1 MNILESII
9 QGVVQGLT
17 EFLPIS
23 SSGHLAIAQHFMG
36 IIENNLFFN
45 VSLHLG
51 TLLSVVFVYHKMI
64 FELILSFFS
73 LPTKLFS
80 GKKFSKSDKIA
91 INLMVSL
98 IPLFFLFVPIKNIK
112 NLKTFAS
119 NLAESGNIKI
129 VGSSLIVTGIL
140 LITSS
145 IYSKSSNR
153 RKFSQKKM
161 SEMSLIDSLFVG
173 LAQLAASIFPGL
185 SRSGST
191 LSAGL
196 FRGIKR
202 ESALDFS
209 FIMGTPA
216 ILAASILEF
225 KEAKELGVNI
235 DWKTT
240 FVGMMVSAFVG
251 FLSIKLFKIL
261 VSNDRTWIFSVYSF
275 LVGSLILIFGSV
287 R

>member
-36 IIENNLFFN
+36 IRDNNLFFN

-64 FELILSFFS
+64 LNLILSFFS
-73 LPTKLFS
+73 LPAKLFS
-80 GKKFSKSDKIA
+80 GKKFSKNDKIV
-91 INLMVSL
+91 IDLMVSL
-98 IPLFFLFVPIKNIK
+98 IPLFLLFVPIKNIK

-129 VGSSLIVTGIL
+129 VGISLIVTGIL

-145 IYSKSSNR
+145 IYSKSLNKN
-153 RKFSQKKM
+153 KFSQKKM
-161 SEMSLIDSLFVG
+161 SEMSLIDSLLVG
-173 LAQLAASIFPGL
+173 VAQLAASIFPGL

-191 LSAGL
+191 LSIGL

-225 KEAKELGVNI
+225 KEAKELGINI

-251 FLSIKLFKIL
+251 FLSIKLFKVL
-261 VSNDRTWIFSVYSF
+261 VSNDKTWVFSVYSL
-275 LVGSLILIFGSV
+275 LVGSLILIFGSIG
-287 R
+287 

>member
-1 MNILESII
+1 
-9 QGVVQGLT
+9 
-17 EFLPIS
+17 
-23 SSGHLAIAQHFMG
+23 
-36 IIENNLFFN
+36 
-45 VSLHLG
+45 
-51 TLLSVVFVYHKMI
+51 
-64 FELILSFFS
+64 
-73 LPTKLFS
+73 
-80 GKKFSKSDKIA
+80 
-91 INLMVSL
+91 MVSL
-98 IPLFFLFVPIKNIK
+98 IPLFLLFVPIKNIK

-129 VGSSLIVTGIL
+129 VGISLIVTGIL

-145 IYSKSSNR
+145 IYSKSLNKN
-153 RKFSQKKM
+153 KFSQKKM

-173 LAQLAASIFPGL
+173 VAQLAASIFPGL

-191 LSAGL
+191 LSVGL

-225 KEAKELGVNI
+225 KEAKELGINI

-261 VSNDRTWIFSVYSF
+261 VSNDRTWVFSVYSL
-275 LVGSLILIFGSV
+275 LVGSLILIFGSIG
-287 R
+287 